1 MVNLRRGS
9 WPIRNLHVYVM
20 GHGGALVETTP
31 FDRRVV
37 DSNPALTV
45 I

>member
-1 MVNLRRGS
+1 MVDGEISSTL
-9 WPIRNLHVYVM
+9 V

-37 DSNPALTV
+37 GSNPALAAM
-45 I
+45 